1 MTDWRA
7 TPTPSREHCVR
18 QVGDETLILTE
29 AGDEILTLNEVG
41 SFIWEQLNGQ
51 HTLRDVLDILCE
63 EYEVS
68 REEAEADL
76 AAFMDELVQHGLIK
90 LDDGEDS

>member
-7 TPTPSREHCVR
+7 IPTPSREHCVR

-29 AGDEILTLNEVG
+29 SGDEILTLNEVG

-51 HTLRDVLDILCE
+51 HTLSDVLDILCA

-76 AAFMDELVQHGLIK
+76 AAFMGELAEHGLID
-90 LDDGEDS
+90 LGGGDA